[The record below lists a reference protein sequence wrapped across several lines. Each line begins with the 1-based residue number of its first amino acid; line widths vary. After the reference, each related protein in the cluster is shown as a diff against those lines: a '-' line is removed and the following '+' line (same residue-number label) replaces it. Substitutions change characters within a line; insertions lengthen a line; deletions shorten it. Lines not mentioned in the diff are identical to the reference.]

1 MNKHRRSI
9 AKAVTWRFVA
19 TTDTVIIAWL
29 ITGKLTLGLT
39 IGGVEVFT
47 KMFLYYMHERAWN
60 RSSFG
65 VSYHHLTLD
74 SE

>member
-9 AKAVTWRFVA
+9 AKAVTWRLAA

-29 ITGKLTLGLT
+29 ITGKFALGLT

-47 KMFLYYMHERAWN
+47 KMFLYYLHERVWN

-65 VSYHHLTLD
+65 IDYQKLTLS